1 MVGASVVVVV
11 CGVAD
16 VDGVAVLL
24 NVAVVGEV
32 ELVCKTDDVEENVRV
47 VTASADVDDTSI
59 AKGFAVVTNAGL
71 ARHDLVSLSNV
82 QASSARQSRG
92 TRPAHSPSGC
102 GVVVVTAAAVVA
114 FAAQLL
120 PALTKVQPS
129 FTRQSFGVNPV
140 HSPSSPSSPSPS
152 PSPSLAVSPSPSSS
166 PSPSCEPGWE
176 HASSPPLAAQ
186 LFVLLSKVHSA
197 RCRQSGGAS
206 PAQHPVGGGV
216 LVAHTSG
223 PFLVE

>member
-1 MVGASVVVVV
+1 MVGASVVVVVVV

-152 PSPSLAVSPSPSSS
+152 PSLAVS

-197 RCRQSGGAS
+197 RCRQSEGAS

-216 LVAHTSG
+216 LVAASPLPTVLHAFVS
-223 PFLVE
+223 FS